1 MIRAA
6 FDISGSLISIVF
18 TFENI
23 VTNDR
28 REFRATTD
36 VNTTRKTAY
45 DIMRDIEKKDPKFRY
60 VTRIMSCK

>member
-1 MIRAA
+1 V
-6 FDISGSLISIVF
+6 VF

-36 VNTTRKTAY
+36 VNTTRETAY
-45 DIMRDIEKKDPKFRY
+45 EIMRDIEKTDTRFR
-60 VTRIMSCK
+60 

>member
-1 MIRAA
+1 LPAA

-23 VTNDR
+23 VTNDK

-36 VNTTRKTAY
+36 FNTTRKTAY
-45 DIMRDIEKKDPKFRY
+45 EIMRDIEKTDTRFRY
-60 VTRIMSCK
+60 VTMDNVK